1 MKVIVENSEDKGW
14 IVTCED
20 KYADHL
26 TYDEM
31 LGTFAQ
37 LTMPDNKRCLSWMK
51 TKEQHEAMEKYFEEI
66 RQVNSVFHVP
76 QDQKLLAPHTNPDET
91 F

>member
-1 MKVIVENSEDKGW
+1 MKVVVERSEDKGW
-14 IVTCED
+14 KVTCED

-37 LTMPDNKRCLSWMK
+37 LTIPDEKRCLSWMK
-51 TKEQHEAMEKYFEEI
+51 TKEQHEAMEKFFQE
-66 RQVNSVFHVP
+66 RQEKNSVFYVP
-76 QDQKLLAPHTNPDET
+76 QDQKLLAPHTDSNEI